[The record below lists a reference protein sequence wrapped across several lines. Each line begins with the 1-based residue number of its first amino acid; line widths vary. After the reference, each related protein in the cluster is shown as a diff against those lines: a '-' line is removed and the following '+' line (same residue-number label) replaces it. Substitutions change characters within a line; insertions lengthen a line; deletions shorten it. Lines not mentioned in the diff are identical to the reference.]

1 MPAPGKAA
9 EDGKRYFSFFI
20 ALLHPFSRGSVHI
33 GSSDLSTEPIIDLH
47 MVDNAIDM
55 ELMVQAI
62 KYARK
67 VVRTDPLGKMLGDE
81 VIPGS
86 EIETDEEI
94 KEYIR
99 NTVQTVFHPVGT
111 SAMLPRNEGGVV
123 DINLKVYGTKNLRV
137 VCFII
142 IADFNSLTRLVLPWL
157 IRLMHPSF
165 LSRSQPI
172 LSGRC
177 ML

>member
-67 VVRTDPLGKMLGDE
+67 VVRTEPLGGMLGDE

-123 DINLKVYGTKNLRV
+123 DVNLKVYGTKNLRV
-137 VCFII
+137 VRVVII
-142 IADFNSLTRLVLPWL
+142 PLFRVFNLTFAALAY
-157 IRLMHPSF
+157 
-165 LSRSQPI
+165 
-172 LSGRC
+172 
-177 ML
+177 